1 MLVVLTI
8 AFFAT
13 ALGAQRAYIDGPAQ
27 FYWTGVL
34 QGWAGVAIAAWL
46 CWTVARSSAG
56 GRGVADEVIVPMDA
70 GTLMTVLTAASLIV
84 GVAFS
89 GLNLLVQRVVGPI
102 DEWPAALSWGACGCS
117 RWAGWALR
125 TCDCF
130 GATRARTQCGRSA
143 C

>member
-1 MLVVLTI
+1 MRVL
-8 AFFAT
+8 
-13 ALGAQRAYIDGPAQ
+13 ALASQKGGSGKTTLSGHLAVQAQRAYIDGPAQ

-84 GVAFS
+84 GAS
-89 GLNLLVQRVVGPI
+89 CRSQG
-102 DEWPAALSWGACGCS
+102 WPA
-117 RWAGWALR
+117 RPQ
-125 TCDCF
+125 
-130 GATRARTQCGRSA
+130 AR
-143 C
+143 